1 MILKLVRPIVLI
13 TVITFFNTMGA
24 TAQDDTLSQ
33 APVKKS
39 KPKHNYRPGRAALL
53 STVLPGAGQ
62 FYNRRYWKPPIL
74 YAGAAALIY
83 WINFNST
90 EYNKFNTAYA
100 SRVAFRATDTTN
112 ALTQV
117 GTPYEDFSDNE
128 LRVTRDA
135 YRRDLEFSIIIS
147 TAVYALNIVD
157 AYVDAHLRQ
166 FDINEDISL
175 SVHPLLYSY
184 NYSQFAGGIKL
195 NFTIK

>member
-13 TVITFFNTMGA
+13 TVLTFFNTMGA

-90 EYNKFNTAYA
+90 EYNRFNKAYA
-100 SRVAFRATDTTN
+100 SRISFRADTTQDARQPGDFEN
-112 ALTQV
+112 
-117 GTPYEDFSDNE
+117 FSDNQ
-128 LRVTRDA
+128 LKVYRDS
-135 YRRDLEFSIIIS
+135 YRRDIEFSIIIT

-175 SVHPLLYSY
+175 SVQPLLYSY

>member
-24 TAQDDTLSQ
+24 TAQNDSLSQ

-90 EYNKFNTAYA
+90 EYNRFNTAYA
-100 SRVAFRATDTTN
+100 SRVSFRTDTTQN
-112 ALTQV
+112 ALQP
-117 GTPYEDFSDNE
+117 GEFQDFSDNE

>member
-1 MILKLVRPIVLI
+1 MIIKLVRPIVLI
-13 TVITFFNTMGA
+13 IVLTFFNTMGA

-33 APVKKS
+33 APVKNKT

-53 STVLPGAGQ
+53 STLLPGAGQ
-62 FYNRRYWKPPIL
+62 FYNRKYWKPPIL

-90 EYNKFNTAYA
+90 EYNRFNTAYA
-100 SRVAFRATDTTN
+100 SRMAFRTDTTQF
-112 ALTQV
+112 AIQP
-117 GTPYEDFSDNE
+117 GEFRDFSDNE
-128 LRVTRDA
+128 LRVTRDS
-135 YRRDLEFSIIIS
+135 YRRDLEFSIIVS

-166 FDINEDISL
+166 FDLNEDISL

>member
-13 TVITFFNTMGA
+13 TVITFINAMGA
-24 TAQDDTLSQ
+24 TAQNDTLSQ

-62 FYNRRYWKPPIL
+62 FYNRRYWKPPII
-74 YAGAAALIY
+74 YAGAAALAY
-83 WINFNST
+83 WIRFNSL
-90 EYNKFNTAYA
+90 EYTRFHNAYS
-100 SRVAFRATDTTN
+100 SRVGFRISNDPSVK
-112 ALTQV
+112 QP
-117 GTPYEDFSDNE
+117 GEFKDYSDNE
-128 LRVTRDA
+128 LKLTRDS

>member
-1 MILKLVRPIVLI
+1 MIIKLVRPIVLI
-13 TVITFFNTMGA
+13 IVLTFFNTMGA

-33 APVKKS
+33 APVKNKT
-39 KPKHNYRPGRAALL
+39 KPQHNYRPGRAALL
-53 STVLPGAGQ
+53 STLLPGAGQ
-62 FYNRRYWKPPIL
+62 FYNRKYWKPPIL

-90 EYNKFNTAYA
+90 EYNRFNTAYA
-100 SRVAFRATDTTN
+100 SRMAFRTDTTQF
-112 ALTQV
+112 AIQP
-117 GTPYEDFSDNE
+117 GEFRDFSDNE
-128 LRVTRDA
+128 LRVTRDS
-135 YRRDLEFSIIIS
+135 YRRDLEFSIIVS

-166 FDINEDISL
+166 FDLNEDISL

>member
-13 TVITFFNTMGA
+13 TVLTFFNTMGA

-39 KPKHNYRPGRAALL
+39 KTKHNYRPGRAALL
-53 STVLPGAGQ
+53 STILPGAGQ

-74 YAGAAALIY
+74 YAGAAALVY

-90 EYNKFNTAYA
+90 EYNRFNKAYA
-100 SRVAFRATDTTN
+100 SRISFRADTTQDARQPGEFEN
-112 ALTQV
+112 L
-117 GTPYEDFSDNE
+117 SDNQ
-128 LRVTRDA
+128 LKVYRDS
-135 YRRDLEFSIIIS
+135 YRRDIEFSIIIT

-175 SVHPLLYSY
+175 SVQPLLYSY

>member
-13 TVITFFNTMGA
+13 TVLTFFNTMGA
-24 TAQDDTLSQ
+24 TAQNDTLSQ

-53 STVLPGAGQ
+53 STILPGAGQ

-74 YAGAAALIY
+74 YAGAAALAY

-90 EYNKFNTAYA
+90 EYNRFNKAYA
-100 SRVAFRATDTTN
+100 SRISFRADTTQS
-112 ALTQV
+112 AIQP
-117 GTPYEDFSDNE
+117 GEFEGFSDNQ
-128 LRVTRDA
+128 LKVYRDS
-135 YRRDLEFSIIIS
+135 YRRDIEFSIIIT

-175 SVHPLLYSY
+175 SVQPLLYSY

>member
-24 TAQDDTLSQ
+24 TAQNDTLSQ

-39 KPKHNYRPGRAALL
+39 KTKHNYRPGRAALL

-74 YAGAAALIY
+74 YAGAAALVY

-90 EYNKFNTAYA
+90 EYNRFNKAYA
-100 SRVAFRATDTTN
+100 SRISFRADTTQDARQPGEFEN
-112 ALTQV
+112 L
-117 GTPYEDFSDNE
+117 SDNQ
-128 LRVTRDA
+128 LKVYRDS
-135 YRRDLEFSIIIS
+135 YRRDIEFSIIIT

>member
-13 TVITFFNTMGA
+13 TVLTFFNTMGA
-24 TAQDDTLSQ
+24 TAQNDTLSQ

-39 KPKHNYRPGRAALL
+39 KTKHNYRPGRAALL

-90 EYNKFNTAYA
+90 EYNRFNKAYA
-100 SRVAFRATDTTN
+100 SRISFRADTTQDARQPGEFEN
-112 ALTQV
+112 
-117 GTPYEDFSDNE
+117 FSDNQ
-128 LRVTRDA
+128 LKVYRDS
-135 YRRDLEFSIIIS
+135 YRRDIEFSIIIT

-175 SVHPLLYSY
+175 SVQPLLYSY